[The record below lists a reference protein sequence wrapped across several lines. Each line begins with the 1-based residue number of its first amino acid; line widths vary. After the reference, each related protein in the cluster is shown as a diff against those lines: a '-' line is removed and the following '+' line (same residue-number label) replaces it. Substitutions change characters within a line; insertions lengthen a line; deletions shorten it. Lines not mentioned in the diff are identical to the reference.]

1 MRLLMTGLLLAP
13 LAQASTDDLMSIY
26 RDALKTNPQIQA
38 AQAAVRSAEFDRV
51 AAEAGLEPSVSATG
65 DLSAGETLNSSS
77 PARPEGGS
85 ASTSGTLTAR
95 LAIWGP
101 AETAGIE
108 AAKAGTQLAQV
119 SAQSTL
125 DTVELDIAQAYLDL
139 LSAQAALDAA
149 QAQEQA
155 VARQLER
162 AEKRLEVGLGT
173 RVEVD
178 QTQAAYDNV
187 VVALIRAQDA
197 VADAQDS
204 LSTLAQRD
212 IDDIAVLSPN
222 YAASIPSESLESVI
236 QTATQNSVQVRIASE
251 QADLARAQLKL
262 AQAGKE
268 PRLDASASY
277 STDKNLKGGSWGSG
291 YSGRLTLTLPLHTG
305 GKVEADIA
313 SAMASL
319 DEAQANLENAL
330 RGVRSQ
336 ARSLYRALVTQAKT
350 VRAQAQSIKSAETAV
365 EATQAAFDVGSG
377 DIIDVLNAQS
387 DLNNAQSNYAQSRHQ
402 HAALVLQL
410 EQLKGELDEADLS
423 ALNDQLT
430 R

>member
-38 AQAAVRSAEFDRV
+38 AQAAVRSAEFDRA

-108 AAKAGTQLAQV
+108 APRQNPVGASRCAIYSRHRRAGR
-119 SAQSTL
+119 
-125 DTVELDIAQAYLDL
+125 AQAYLDL

-197 VADAQDS
+197 VADAHGQP
-204 LSTLAQRD
+204 
-212 IDDIAVLSPN
+212 II
-222 YAASIPSESLESVI
+222 
-236 QTATQNSVQVRIASE
+236 
-251 QADLARAQLKL
+251 
-262 AQAGKE
+262 
-268 PRLDASASY
+268 
-277 STDKNLKGGSWGSG
+277 
-291 YSGRLTLTLPLHTG
+291 YSG
-305 GKVEADIA
+305 
-313 SAMASL
+313 
-319 DEAQANLENAL
+319 
-330 RGVRSQ
+330 
-336 ARSLYRALVTQAKT
+336 
-350 VRAQAQSIKSAETAV
+350 TA
-365 EATQAAFDVGSG
+365 
-377 DIIDVLNAQS
+377 
-387 DLNNAQSNYAQSRHQ
+387 
-402 HAALVLQL
+402 
-410 EQLKGELDEADLS
+410 
-423 ALNDQLT
+423 
-430 R
+430 